1 MPFRQMIYLP
11 RTEKPLL
18 ADEACTFHVMCRLYG
33 TERSET
39 ITVYAGDGCI
49 SDAEE
54 AAELF
59 MAKLGF
65 TVDVVAISEN
75 CGDGEWHICMDER
88 CNCKNGCICLPV

>member
-1 MPFRQMIYLP
+1 MIYLP

-18 ADEACTFHVMCRLYG
+18 ADEACQFRVTCRRYG
-33 TERSET
+33 MEQCET

-65 TVDVVAISEN
+65 TVDVVAMSEN
-75 CGDGEWHICMDER
+75 CGDNEWREVFDER
-88 CNCKNGCICLPV
+88 KE